1 MAVNPH
7 QDIQTNPKLHMGLNP
22 FILTMSEE
30 LFALNQMNTMVRIKR
45 FLIGVGGGISKFVR
59 RKGR

>member
-7 QDIQTNPKLHMGLNP
+7 QDINRNPKLHMGLNP

-30 LFALNQMNTMVRIKR
+30 LFTLNQMNTMV
-45 FLIGVGGGISKFVR
+45 GISTITIKKRLEKVLSS
-59 RKGR
+59 